1 MTCNA
6 HLNLTKKL
14 FIIFHNIQGYESH
27 LITNEIGKFNVKVDV
42 LPNGLEQYMA
52 FTINKDL
59 VFIDSKQFMNS
70 SWEKLVENSVDN
82 DFKHLTQEL
91 VLRI

>member
-1 MTCNA
+1 M
-6 HLNLTKKL
+6 
-14 FIIFHNIQGYESH
+14 
-27 LITNEIGKFNVKVDV
+27 D
-42 LPNGLEQYMA
+42 